1 MKIVYPIA
9 ALLLLSFAWLNGP
22 DEAMGSVRDAPSGG
36 IAPIITSQPASQSAR
51 NGSGATFSVIATG
64 DPAPTY
70 QWFRNNQIIVGA
82 TGETYTLG
90 SVKESDAG
98 VYMVTVGNA
107 AGLVISDPA
116 ILTVTL

>member
-9 ALLLLSFAWLNGP
+9 AILLLSFAWMNGP
-22 DEAMGSVRDAPSGG
+22 NEALAGVRDAPSGG
-36 IAPIITSQPASQSAR
+36 IAPIITSQPASQAAR
-51 NGSGATFSVIATG
+51 LGSSATFSVIATG

-70 QWFRNNQIIVGA
+70 QWFRNNQIISGA

-90 SVKESDAG
+90 PVKESDAG
-98 VYMVTVGNA
+98 VYMVTVTNG